1 VHFTRE
7 PIVESV
13 LSARDGYK
21 LVLKNSKLSS
31 STEIS
36 AEVIEIVSFTGT
48 LFYRSQDRSKNFL
61 LPASD
66 FEVSEVKD
74 ARLVLKNISLEKS
87 NKLQNLQRETVALEP
102 GFDEDDAKSDE
113 AAISADSE
121 GANQQAP
128 ESKSNRLERRRERR
142 RNRRRRHSEERQT
155 EDKKEGSASE
165 VITQE
170 ETVEKVISDEGTPV
184 VAVPTLNLIPPPT
197 TLISQ
202 TLARYKE
209 KPQEIE
215 PSPTIIV
222 EENFEKQSFEPP
234 LEPEDLV

>member
-1 VHFTRE
+1 MHFTRE

-21 LVLKNSKLSS
+21 LVLKNSKLA
-31 STEIS
+31 STTDIS

-66 FEVSEVKD
+66 FEISEVKD

-87 NKLQNLQRETVALEP
+87 SKLQNFQRETTTVEP
-102 GFDEDDAKSDE
+102 DFDDEESKAEDNATQVDQEVS
-113 AAISADSE
+113 
-121 GANQQAP
+121 NQQA
-128 ESKSNRLERRRERR
+128 SGQNTRLERRRERR
-142 RNRRRRHSEERQT
+142 RNRRRRHSEERQSD
-155 EDKKEGSASE
+155 DKKDAAVAE
-165 VITQE
+165 VSTQE
-170 ETVEKVISDEGTPV
+170 EPLEKVTTEEMSHANVI
-184 VAVPTLNLIPPPT
+184 PTLNLIPPPT

-209 KPQEIE
+209 KPQEAE
-215 PSPTIIV
+215 QNPTIVI
-222 EENFEKQSFEPP
+222 EENFEQQTFEPP